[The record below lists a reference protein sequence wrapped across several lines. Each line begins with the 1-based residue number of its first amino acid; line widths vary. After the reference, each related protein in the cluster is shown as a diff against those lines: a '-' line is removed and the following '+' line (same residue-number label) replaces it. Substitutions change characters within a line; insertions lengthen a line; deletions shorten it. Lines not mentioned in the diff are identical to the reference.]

1 MTQLWTNVKQW
12 IALYGL
18 QVIGAVAILVL
29 GIIAAR
35 IFTGI
40 VRRGLKRAKVDAT
53 LVSFLSHVIH
63 FVLVVIVVLAA
74 LNQVGFQTTSL
85 IALLGA
91 MGLAVGLAVRGHIA
105 SLTAGAL
112 ILFTRPFRAGDFIEV
127 AGASGTVEAIT
138 LLSTQL
144 KTIDGKLVYLP
155 NTKVFSDKLTN
166 FSAKPIRRIDM
177 VFDIGYQDDL
187 VKAKQVLQA
196 VITADD
202 RVLNDPAPKFMVL
215 ELAENS
221 VKLGAR
227 PWVKRQDYWD
237 TLWEMTERVKQA
249 FDQTGISIPY
259 PQRDVH
265 LKTRPAVA
273 K

>member
-1 MTQLWTNVKQW
+1 MTQLWINVKQW

-35 IFTGI
+35 IITGV
-40 VRRGLKRAKVDAT
+40 VRRVLNRAKVDAT
-53 LVSFLSHVIH
+53 LVSFLGHVVH
-63 FVLVVIVVLAA
+63 FLLVVVVVMAA

-91 MGLAVGLAVRGHIA
+91 LGLAAGLAVRGHIA

-112 ILFTRPFRAGDFIEV
+112 ILFTRPFRAGDYIEV
-127 AGASGTVEAIT
+127 AGAAGTVEAIT

-144 KTIDGKLVYLP
+144 KTVDGKLVFLP

-166 FSAKPIRRIDM
+166 FSVKPIRRIDL
-177 VFDIGYQDDL
+177 VFDVGYQDDL
-187 VKAKQVLQA
+187 AQAKQILQT

-202 RVLNDPAPKFMVL
+202 RVLNDPAPKYMVL
-215 ELAENS
+215 ELAESS
-221 VKLGAR
+221 VKVGAR
-227 PWVKRQDYWD
+227 PWVKREDYWD
-237 TLWEMTERVKQA
+237 TWWDLTERVKQA
-249 FDQTGISIPY
+249 FDQTGVTIPY
-259 PQRDVH
+259 PQRDLH
-265 LKTRPAVA
+265 LKTRAIA
-273 K
+273 S